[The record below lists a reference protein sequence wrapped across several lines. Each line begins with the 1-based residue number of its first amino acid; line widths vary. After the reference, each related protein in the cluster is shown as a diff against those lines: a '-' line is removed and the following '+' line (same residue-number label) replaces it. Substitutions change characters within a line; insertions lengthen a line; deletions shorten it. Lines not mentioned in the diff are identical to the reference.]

1 MTTNFIECR
10 NTIVRSKLSRLKRF
24 ISLTVFLMMF
34 ILNTTSCQPTEPI
47 YTPGSYTNEAQGY
60 YSTLIV
66 EVTVDESRILD
77 IVIVSHEEPDI
88 LADIVFTRLP
98 PMMKKK
104 NSHEVDII
112 SGASYTSNALI
123 EAVGKALN
131 QAKEAQ

>member
-1 MTTNFIECR
+1 MTYNLTKWR
-10 NTIVRSKLSRLKRF
+10 HTISKRLQLRLKRF

-34 ILNTTSCQPTEPI
+34 LMITSSCMPAESI
-47 YTPGSYTNEAQGY
+47 YIPGSYTNEAQGY

-66 EVTVDESRILD
+66 KVTVDESRILD
-77 IVIVSHEEPDI
+77 IEIISHEEPDI
-88 LADIVFTRLP
+88 LADIVFKRLP

-112 SGASYTSNALI
+112 SGASYTSKALI
-123 EAVGKALN
+123 EAVGKALD